1 MADKKKSGLGR
12 GLNSIFGSDVEQFL
26 EDIQNNG
33 GDAPGRKE
41 VEIPVS
47 EIRPNP
53 YQPRKEFDENG
64 LKELA
69 QSIAENG
76 VFQPILVRKSLSG
89 YELVAG
95 ERRLRASKMAGK
107 ETIPAIIVDFN
118 DTQMMEISLLE
129 NIQRKDLTPIE
140 EASAYQQLIKKLNY
154 TQDQLAKRLGKSRT
168 NVANM
173 LRLLSLPDEVKQ
185 MVAEGKLSYG
195 QARTLLALDDED
207 KIIEVAKK
215 TVKEGLSVRE
225 LEKLTTKKEDSGKKP
240 KEGKEEKK
248 KDPFT
253 LDVEDRLRK
262 KFATRVEIGNKSI
275 TIRYTDIEDLNR
287 ILEIMDV
294 IED

>member
-1 MADKKKSGLGR
+1 MAGKKKLCKGLDQ
-12 GLNSIFGSDVEQFL
+12 IFGENIDSFL
-26 EDIQNNG
+26 DDIEKNAEKNNSS
-33 GDAPGRKE
+33 KSE
-41 VEIPVS
+41 LKVS

>member
-1 MADKKKSGLGR
+1 MAAKKKLGKGLDA
-12 GLNSIFGSDVEQFL
+12 IFGQDIDSFL
-26 EDIQNNG
+26 NEIEESAEKSG
-33 GDAPGRKE
+33 GSRDELK
-41 VEIPVS
+41 IS

-53 YQPRKEFDENG
+53 YQPRKEFDEKG
-64 LKELA
+64 LEELA
-69 QSIAENG
+69 ESIKENG
-76 VFQPILVRKSLSG
+76 VFQPILVRKSVQG

-107 ETIPAIIVDFN
+107 DTIPAIVVDF
-118 DTQMMEISLLE
+118 DDRQMMEISLLE

-140 EASAYQQLIKKLNY
+140 EASAYQQLIKRLDY
-154 TQDQLAKRLGKSRT
+154 TQDELAKRLGKSRT

-185 MVAEGKLSYG
+185 LVNEGKLSYG
-195 QARTLLALDDED
+195 QARTLLSAENEEEMIAL
-207 KIIEVAKK
+207 AKR
-215 TVKEGLSVRE
+215 TIREGLSVRE
-225 LEKLTTKKEDSGKKP
+225 LEKLTSKKT
-240 KEGKEEKK
+240 EGRKRPEEKK

-253 LDVEDRLRK
+253 ADVEDRLRR
-262 KFATRVEIGNKSI
+262 KFATKVEIGNKCI

>member
-1 MADKKKSGLGR
+1 MAGKKKLGKGLDQ
-12 GLNSIFGSDVEQFL
+12 IFGENIDSFL
-26 EDIQNNG
+26 DDIEKNAEKNNSG
-33 GDAPGRKE
+33 KSE
-41 VEIPVS
+41 LKVS

-207 KIIEVAKK
+207 MLWLYNYI
-215 TVKEGLSVRE
+215 
-225 LEKLTTKKEDSGKKP
+225 
-240 KEGKEEKK
+240 
-248 KDPFT
+248 
-253 LDVEDRLRK
+253 
-262 KFATRVEIGNKSI
+262 NK
-275 TIRYTDIEDLNR
+275 
-287 ILEIMDV
+287 
-294 IED
+294 